1 MPSVTGSAA
10 RTEPAPEAAERV
22 STLELFFDLVFV
34 FTITQ
39 LSTLLVHEPSWRG
52 VLQAVLMLGVIWWM
66 YDGYAWLTNAAP
78 PDRTVRRVFLLAAMA
93 AYLVLALAIPDA
105 FSGSGASFGIAYVAI
120 VLIHS
125 GLFASSSSQK
135 VTRAIVRLGPVNLV
149 SALLVLAG
157 GIAGGTAQYVLW
169 TLGFLSE
176 WLTPLIVQ
184 SGGFLIAPSHFVERH
199 GLVVIIAIGESVVS
213 VGIGAGGLPVD
224 LSLVAVA
231 VLGLMLSACL
241 WWAYFGS
248 GDADRAEAALGEAPA
263 AERQW
268 MAIRA
273 FGYWHMPILFGVIAM
288 AAALRQAIGH
298 ASEDLSTEQALLLGC
313 GAALFLLGD
322 VMYRDA
328 LRIGR
333 GPWRLVGAAL
343 ALATIPLGHWVSA
356 AAQLGAL
363 VAVLAG
369 ALAAELALPVRPV
382 RVDVVDRG
390 ERHVGRAADRG

>member
-1 MPSVTGSAA
+1 MRSSTSSVTGSAA
-10 RTEPAPEAAERV
+10 SSAEPAPEAAERV

-39 LSTLLVHEPSWRG
+39 LSTLLVHETSWRG

-93 AYLVLALAIPDA
+93 AFLVLALAIPEA
-105 FSGSGASFGIAYVAI
+105 FKGSGASFGIAYLAI
-120 VLIHS
+120 VLIHA
-125 GLFASSSSQK
+125 GLFATSSSQR
-135 VTRAIVRLGPVNLV
+135 VTRAIFELARFNVV

-176 WLTPLIVQ
+176 WVTPLIIQ
-184 SGGFLIAPSHFVERH
+184 SGGFLIAPAHFVERH
-199 GLVVIIAIGESVVS
+199 GLVVIIAIGESVVA

-224 LSLVAVA
+224 LSLVGIA
-231 VLGLMLSACL
+231 VLGLLLSACL

-248 GDADRAEAALGEAPA
+248 GDADRAEAALAGAPA

-268 MAIRA
+268 LAVTS

-288 AAALRQAIGH
+288 AAALRHAIGH
-298 ASEDLSTEQALLLGC
+298 ASQDLSTEQSLLLGC
-313 GAALFLLGD
+313 GAALFLAGD
-322 VMYRDA
+322 VMYRRT
-328 LRIGR
+328 LGLGR
-333 GPWRLVGAAL
+333 GPWRVGAALL
-343 ALATIPLGHWVSA
+343 ALATIPLGHWLSA

-363 VAVLAG
+363 VAL
-369 ALAAELALPVRPV
+369 LAAAFAAEQA
-382 RVDVVDRG
+382 G
-390 ERHVGRAADRG
+390 ERPAYLSGRSG